1 VHAFEA
7 REGGA
12 VRISLTYDAATGEG
26 RTTARAAFGKCAGGW
41 SKRGSRTGTELL
53 RERLF
58 FL

>member
-12 VRISLTYDAATGEG
+12 VRISMMYEAATNEG
-26 RTTARAAFGKCAGGW
+26 KTTARMALGECAGGW